1 MQADLKAFAR
11 SGVYG
16 LSAIT
21 AVTTQN
27 SSGVQAIH
35 ALPPRIV
42 GAQIDAVL
50 QDIGAD
56 AIKIGM
62 LANAAIVRAV
72 ARSLRAWLTPG
83 TPVVLDPLLAA
94 TTGARLLSA
103 SGVHALLRELLPLTT
118 VLTPNVGEARALLA
132 HAGEPEQA
140 DGTDDVLARGLLA
153 LGPSSVVLTGGHRA
167 HGGDLY
173 CDGEHLVELGG
184 ERYASEATHGSG
196 CTHSALLAAE
206 LALGHTPLE
215 AARSAATG
223 AAEAV
228 RDGLAELGHGVGP
241 VDVLG
246 LARRQARS

>member
-21 AVTTQN
+21 AVTAQN

-56 AIKIGM
+56 AVKIGM
-62 LANAAIVRAV
+62 LVNAAIVRAV

-103 SGVHALLRELLPLTT
+103 SGLHALLHELLPLTT

-132 HAGEPEQA
+132 HAGEPERA

-153 LGPSSVVLTGGHRA
+153 LGLSSVVLKGGHRA

-173 CDGEHLVELGG
+173 CDAEQLVELGG

-206 LALGHTPLE
+206 LARGHTPLE
-215 AARSAATG
+215 AARTAAIG

-228 RDGLAELGHGVGP
+228 RDGLAELGHGAGP

-246 LARRQARS
+246 LARRQTPS